1 MRDGIYKDLPMPR
14 GWKSLLKACSR
25 EAERGD
31 IAARAAY
38 KAMHADMK
46 RDVSPEF
53 LKRLRYMAESNQPN
67 LPGFGSSSFEFAAG
81 MSVTPHERSI
91 AQHAQRLLAIG
102 IGGRDLMFRAITEG
116 LADMHTQQLR
126 QMEQHVYLS
135 GGRDA
140 RVVIAAA
147 RTACSGWAKQLAEE
161 CCGIAPKRTMGAT
174 RTRVD
179 LDEDLAIQP

>member
-1 MRDGIYKDLPMPR
+1 M
-14 GWKSLLKACSR
+14 
-25 EAERGD
+25 
-31 IAARAAY
+31 
-38 KAMHADMK
+38 
-46 RDVSPEF
+46 F
-53 LKRLRYMAESNQPN
+53 
-67 LPGFGSSSFEFAAG
+67 
-81 MSVTPHERSI
+81 
-91 AQHAQRLLAIG
+91 IG
-102 IGGRDLMFRAITEG
+102 IVSLFPEMFRAITEG

-140 RVVIAAA
+140 RVVIAAV